1 MKPQVIE
8 KNNIENCNAISSL
21 CILLDVLSRWY
32 EFKIS
37 FGKNEIC
44 LVFYST
50 ASFKRLSNDKRS
62 AKPLGYV
69 SVSTYLGRRRIRIKF
84 SLVPHYNRAGVIKMN
99 EIPNNKIAR
108 FNVNMTLN
116 AFLLQSADGFSCL
129 KRFICGKLDP
139 NFIINKSLLTFHRL

>member
-1 MKPQVIE
+1 M
-8 KNNIENCNAISSL
+8 
-21 CILLDVLSRWY
+21 
-32 EFKIS
+32 
-37 FGKNEIC
+37 
-44 LVFYST
+44 
-50 ASFKRLSNDKRS
+50 
-62 AKPLGYV
+62 GYV

-84 SLVPHYNRAGVIKMN
+84 SLVPHYNRAGWIKMN
-99 EIPNNKIAR
+99 EIPNSKIAR